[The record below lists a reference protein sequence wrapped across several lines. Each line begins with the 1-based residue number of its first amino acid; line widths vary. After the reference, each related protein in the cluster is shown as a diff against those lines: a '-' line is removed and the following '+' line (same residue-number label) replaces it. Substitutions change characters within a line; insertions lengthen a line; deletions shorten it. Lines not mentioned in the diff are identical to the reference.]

1 MMSRN
6 WGTFFTSSVQDN
18 GFNKVSYW
26 NFNPKWNSRYLDF
39 MTSIGKAKILARG
52 EIVAQNRTVS
62 TVQVA
67 SGFFY
72 DRTFYTAG
80 AKSIAEGTGE
90 FAYTDPNPDTI
101 LREAVTK
108 IQPYS
113 KLKELYKEAGSAA
126 ILKPDGYTLRTMNT
140 QTGTNTYG
148 DVSAKVYGNDARTSP
163 LAKFLTGYV
172 KADGTVV
179 NGAYYNTNWDNANAA
194 PGVIHGWLQ
203 YPMVTDGFKFDL
215 RVTPVVT
222 SKAAKITFDLDSISL
237 LGWNADG
244 SARMSKSQTGTT
256 FQIGTET
263 EEFVIGG
270 IKKSESVRST
280 AGLPFLKDIP
290 VLGRA
295 VSTESESIKQSQLVV
310 IAKIEYSNP
319 DDVAGE
325 QITED
330 LGKIVK
336 SVNKG
341 MTSRVG
347 NMFFQQYGLDE
358 DRADRNDRLDKVGEF
373 INDDYEE
380 MK

>member
-1 MMSRN
+1 M
-6 WGTFFTSSVQDN
+6 
-18 GFNKVSYW
+18 
-26 NFNPKWNSRYLDF
+26 
-39 MTSIGKAKILARG
+39 AR
-52 EIVAQNRTVS
+52 I
-62 TVQVA
+62 
-67 SGFFY
+67 
-72 DRTFYTAG
+72 DW
-80 AKSIAEGTGE
+80 
-90 FAYTDPNPDTI
+90 
-101 LREAVTK
+101 
-108 IQPYS
+108 
-113 KLKELYKEAGSAA
+113 
-126 ILKPDGYTLRTMNT
+126 
-140 QTGTNTYG
+140 
-148 DVSAKVYGNDARTSP
+148 
-163 LAKFLTGYV
+163 
-172 KADGTVV
+172 
-179 NGAYYNTNWDNANAA
+179 TNWDNANAA

-256 FQIGTET
+256 FQIGTEA

-280 AGLPFLKDIP
+280 AGLPFLKDLP
-290 VLGRA
+290 VIGRA

-319 DDVAGE
+319 DDRAGE
-325 QITED
+325 EITED

-358 DRADRNDRLDKVGEF
+358 DRSDRVERLDSVGNF
-373 INDDYEE
+373 INDDYKE